1 MLGTTL
7 LVTSSILASLVLINS
22 LIAVAPKIG
31 LMDKPNMRKT
41 HNGDVPLIGGLSV
54 FVAVALSVTLFVPQD
69 NSVVLFLIAGALMV
83 FMGILDD
90 KYDLSVRIRLVG
102 QFLISA
108 ILVFGVGDYIYT
120 FGNLFGQGE
129 IQLGLIGI
137 PITFLAVI
145 AAINAFNMVD
155 GIDGLLGVCAIVAIG
170 GLGYFFFESGQDLN
184 FYICAAFIGALIPF
198 LLANFG
204 VFPFKRKIFMGDAG
218 SMFIGLAVV
227 WLIVSAIKVP
237 LNSSEPLAPVMALYL
252 IALPFMDMVAVV
264 IRRVRGK
271 KSPVK
276 PGRDHAHHIMLQAG
290 FSSKQTLFILAI
302 VYSAIVAS
310 GFLLNQIL
318 SEFQLFLSYL
328 FVFGVYFTI
337 FERLEKL

>member
-7 LVTSSILASLVLINS
+7 LVTSSVLFSVILINS
-22 LIAVAPKIG
+22 FKVLAPKVG
-31 LMDKPNMRKT
+31 LMDKPNARKV
-41 HNGDVPLIGGLSV
+41 HNGDIPLIGGLSV
-54 FVAVALSVTLFVPQD
+54 FIAAVLSITLFLPQD
-69 NSVVLFLIAGALMV
+69 NSVILFLIAGALMV

-90 KYDLSVRIRLVG
+90 KYDLSVRIRIVG

-120 FGNLFGQGE
+120 FGDLFGQGQVE
-129 IQLGLIGI
+129 LGLIGI
-137 PITFLAVI
+137 PITFLAIV

-155 GIDGLLGVCAIVAIG
+155 GIDGLLGICAMVAIS
-170 GLGYFFFESGQDLN
+170 GLGFFFFKTDQDLN
-184 FYICAAFIGALIPF
+184 FYICAALIGSLFPF

-204 VFPFKRKIFMGDAG
+204 VFPFNKKVFMGDAG
-218 SMFIGLAVV
+218 SMFIGLTVV
-227 WLIVSAIKVP
+227 WLIVLAVKAPI
-237 LNSSEPLAPVMALYL
+237 NGNEPLSPVMALYL

-276 PGRDHAHHIMLQAG
+276 PGRDHAHHILLRAG
-290 FSSKQTLFILAI
+290 FSSKQTLCILAFTYGAA
-302 VYSAIVAS
+302 VFS
-310 GFLLNQIL
+310 GFFLERIL
-318 SEFQLFLSYL
+318 SESQMFLLFLL
-328 FVFGVYFTI
+328 LFGVYVTI